1 MASLFTN
8 AVNFFGNAIKDA
20 LTPDT
25 MRDYQ
30 HASRLFVG
38 NNFERMPKYGFLF
51 HVFFDIDRNLS
62 EVLKSQP
69 SELGL
74 MVKST
79 DLPKFTVA
87 TKTYNSYN
95 RPNIVQSKI
104 AFDPI
109 SITFH
114 DDSANLVRNFW
125 YDYYRYHYRDSDH
138 GDNASNAFYKKN
150 YKYSNRDLKK
160 FGYTTRDDYSESV
173 ETIRPYLRSIRIYS
187 LHQKR
192 FSEYILINPVIKNFR
207 HGQHDYSNGTGIM
220 ESTMTVEYETVL
232 YQSGAT
238 SRATVNGFTELHYD
252 QTRSPLRTYGGVKS
266 IFGTGGLM
274 DTAGSVLADIEQGNF
289 ASAIFKTAQGIN
301 VARSMNLKRALV
313 SELTGIYTS
322 EATRAI
328 QSATPAVIDQINRT
342 MQNTV
347 GSPVTVPTVAGI
359 EGATS
364 NQYSGIPSTSS
375 VAALAGAAIILN
387 STPINNQYRR
397 TPNTQANNVT
407 APTNYA
413 PRLPLNANATVLKTA
428 DSTLL
433 IGNDQD
439 RFNTGKSQTQVN
451 VPLRRQDLN
460 NRITSLTRRI
470 QTVGDESAAATQQI
484 ANTTQAIAAINT
496 KIAATQALTPAT
508 PEGVTQKNLLLA
520 ELGQQVQVMNNLKNI
535 AQANLTRLDGE
546 IASLKQD
553 LTSST
558 TEYNSLLPTPA

>member
-8 AVNFFGNAIKDA
+8 AVNFFGNAVKEA

-30 HASRLFVG
+30 HASKLFVG

-114 DDSANLVRNFW
+114 DDSANIVRNFW
-125 YDYYRYHYRDSDH
+125 YDYYRFHYRDSDH

-150 YKYSNRDLKK
+150 YKYTGRDLKK
-160 FGYTTRDDYSESV
+160 FGYTLRDDLSQNLDAM
-173 ETIRPYLRSIRIYS
+173 RPYLRSVRIYS

-207 HGQHDYSNGTGIM
+207 HGQHDYANGTATM
-220 ESTMTVEYETVL
+220 ESSMTIEYETVL

-238 SRATVNGFTELHYD
+238 STATVNGFTELHYD
-252 QTRSPLRTYGGVKS
+252 KTRSPLRQYGGVKS
-266 IFGTGGLM
+266 IFGVGGLM

-301 VARSMNLKRALV
+301 VARTMNLKRAFV
-313 SELTGIYTS
+313 SELTGIYTA

-328 QSATPAVIDQINRT
+328 QSATPAVIDQINNT
-342 MQNTV
+342 MRNSI
-347 GSPVTVPTVAGI
+347 GSPVTIPNAAGA

-364 NQYSGIPSTSS
+364 NQYTGIPSTSS

-387 STPINNQYRR
+387 STPISNQYKQ
-397 TPNTQANNVT
+397 TPNTQANNTV

-413 PRLPLNANATVLKTA
+413 PRLPLNAGVAVPANA
-428 DSTLL
+428 DSTLR

-439 RFNTGKSQTQVN
+439 RFGTERPQGQIN
-451 VPLRRQDLN
+451 VAQRKQDLTN
-460 NRITSLTRRI
+460 KINSLNRRI
-470 QTVGDESAAATQQI
+470 QTVGDESAAASQQI
-484 ANTTQAIAAINT
+484 TNTTQAIADITA
-496 KIAATQALTPAT
+496 KISATQALTPTSPAAI
-508 PEGVTQKNLLLA
+508 TQKSLLLA
-520 ELGQQVQVMNNLKNI
+520 ELNQQVQLMNTLNSI
-535 AQANLTRLDGE
+535 AQTNLSRINTE

-553 LTSST
+553 LTSTT
-558 TEYNSLLPTPA
+558 TEFNGLQPPQT